1 MSTIV
6 YKVQPKKQLHPSDP
20 LHVGWFYPAKERVHR
35 KTMQDRQDLILYL
48 AQLHTSATKNKKP
61 LGFCE
66 VPMRLMSLR
75 EWVYDYKVAL
85 DHFFEIKQ
93 TGYFLNET
101 DHEIST
107 LIPKPIS
114 KVEQKAQLVYKPP
127 ARPDGCTISKVYVQ
141 KQNASTIREQLV
153 EAKRLDLIAPVEWLL
168 KQPGGEINFHFT
180 RSGKLQQRDTS
191 VWPIQAIETWPSW
204 LREQLF
210 GKGIDIESAY
220 TQFLIQQLKLIYK
233 GRERLLNSIYP
244 DLVRSLEDKAAF
256 RAELC
261 SLLGLEPTQYNLG
274 VVKRLCMSLANGS
287 KISPGILCDGR
298 AYSVTADIIIHEA
311 EDLSLENLER
321 IGTRLQRISQ
331 QYSSARRAICSAK
344 LGLNPSRV
352 NQKKVFSS
360 YFEWER
366 EARYELWKAIDCHG
380 IMVHDGID
388 GVPDKYINKITE
400 LIDQIG
406 LKIST

>member
-1 MSTIV
+1 MTTII

-20 LHVGWFYPAKERVHR
+20 LHVGWFYPAKTRIHR

-48 AQLHTSATKNKKP
+48 SQLHASATKSGKP

-66 VPMRLMSLR
+66 VQMRLMSLR
-75 EWVYDYKVAL
+75 DWVYDYKVAL
-85 DHFFEIKQ
+85 DHFFTVTQ
-93 TGYFLNET
+93 TGYNLGEG

-107 LIPKPIS
+107 LIPKHIP
-114 KVEQKAQLVYKPP
+114 KFEQNIKLVYRPP
-127 ARPDGCTISKVYVQ
+127 PRPDGCTISKVYVQ
-141 KQNASTIREQLV
+141 KNDAALIKQRLV
-153 EAKRLDLIAPVEWLL
+153 EAKRLDLVAPVEWLL
-168 KQPGGEINFHFT
+168 RQQGKEINFHFS

-191 VWPIQAIETWPSW
+191 VWPITAIETWPSW
-204 LREQLF
+204 LREDLF

-220 TQFLIQQLKLIYK
+220 TQFLIQQLKIIYA
-233 GRERLLNSIYP
+233 GRSRLLNAIYP
-244 DLVRSLEDKAAF
+244 DLLRSLDDKNAF
-256 RAELC
+256 RDELC
-261 SLLGLEPTQYNLG
+261 KLLGLEATPQNLG
-274 VVKRLCMSLANGS
+274 TVKRLCMSLANGS
-287 KISPGILCDGR
+287 KISPAILCDGR
-298 AYSVTADIIIHEA
+298 AYSVTADIVIHEA
-311 EDLSLENLER
+311 EDLSLENLEK

-344 LGLNPSRV
+344 LGLNPSRA

-388 GVPDKYINKITE
+388 GVPNEYISRLPEIIE
-400 LIDQIG
+400 RIG
-406 LKIST
+406 LKISA